1 MEVIKKKKKFK
12 LIGLDCANCAAQLEN
27 AISKM
32 EGIESAS
39 VSFMTGKLVIECEDN
54 DDIIMKVKKLIKKE
68 EPDLKVEEV

>member
-1 MEVIKKKKKFK
+1 MKKKFK

-32 EGIESAS
+32 DGIESAS
-39 VSFMTGKLVIECEDN
+39 VNFMTGKLVIECADDE
-54 DDIIMKVKKLIKKE
+54 DIIMKVKKLIKKE

>member
-1 MEVIKKKKKFK
+1 MKKKFK

-39 VSFMTGKLVIECEDN
+39 VSFMTGN
-54 DDIIMKVKKLIKKE
+54 
-68 EPDLKVEEV
+68 